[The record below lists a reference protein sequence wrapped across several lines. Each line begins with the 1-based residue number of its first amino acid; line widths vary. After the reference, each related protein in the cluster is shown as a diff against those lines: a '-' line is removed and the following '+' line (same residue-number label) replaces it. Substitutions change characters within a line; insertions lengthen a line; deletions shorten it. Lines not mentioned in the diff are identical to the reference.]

1 MAVEAVRKFSSTLVR
16 RIVRRLMITVVLAF
30 AVAACLPVLIHR
42 SAFDAAF
49 LRWTRN
55 PTPENSSLLNEEA
68 HRNPALGA
76 AKRVRNRFSGLYR
89 F

>member
-1 MAVEAVRKFSSTLVR
+1 
-16 RIVRRLMITVVLAF
+16 MITVVLAF

-68 HRNPALGA
+68 HRTQRSALQSEFEIGFLA
-76 AKRVRNRFSGLYR
+76 FIGFNACWVLWEQMRAWRKSSKTNS
-89 F
+89 